1 MSKMRL
7 IISNWRQSLLAF
19 MLLVL
24 GGYLMPQAATAQDF
38 VWTGAGSAG
47 TNNWN
52 DPANW
57 LYDIFATPVSSER
70 SMALGW
76 FATTNTVITGS
87 PQCQINALY
96 FFGNDNYVLDC
107 GSGLTLLNNAGGP
120 NGGTIRSA
128 GGTNEIRSIGAI
140 GQEYGTI
147 VAESG
152 MIVLHPHLTNAIP
165 TRPGFEFYAA
175 WGAFIKVLGGSEGAI
190 RVDGIDY
197 DSAGTVIYS
206 GTSHCRDV
214 MLVSG
219 TMIVNGILDLTP
231 ASDPYNPNLTIGEG
245 YANYLDGGI
254 LAGTGTIQNIGRLD
268 IPELATLRPGDPE
281 TNNGIGTLTFTNALS
296 YLDFKSDST
305 LEIRLGNRAASSVV
319 WPERVSIHVLN
330 AYGNAARLALV
341 QNEGTRLANGTYTL
355 LTYQQRYDNGSFDV
369 TFNGGPLPNGLS
381 IEYGP
386 HALVLK
392 VSRTPSRATV
402 FQVL

>member
-1 MSKMRL
+1 M
-7 IISNWRQSLLAF
+7 IISTWRQSLLAF

-24 GGYLMPQAATAQDF
+24 GRYLMPQAATAQDY

-47 TNNWN
+47 TNNWT
-52 DPANW
+52 DRANW
-57 LYDIFATPVSSER
+57 LYDIFAQPVSDER

-76 FATTNTVITGS
+76 FPTTNTVINGS
-87 PQCQINALY
+87 PQCQINSLF

-128 GGTNEIRSIGAI
+128 GGTNEIRSIGAV

-152 MIVLHPHLTNAIP
+152 MIVLRPHLTNAIP
-165 TRPGFEFYAA
+165 TQPGFEFYAA
-175 WGAFIKVLGGSEGAI
+175 EGAVIKVLGGSEGAV
-190 RVDGIDY
+190 RVDGINY
-197 DSAGTVIYS
+197 ESSGTVIYS
-206 GTSHCRDV
+206 GASHCRNV

-219 TMIVNGILDLTP
+219 TLIINGTILLTP
-231 ASDPYNPNLTIGEG
+231 TVDVYNPNFTIDSG
-245 YANYLDGGI
+245 YLGAGGGV
-254 LAGTGTIQNIGRLD
+254 LAGNGTIQDIGRLD
-268 IPELATLRPGDPE
+268 IPELATLRPGDPA
-281 TNNGIGTLTFTNALS
+281 TNDGIGTLTFTNAS
-296 YLDFKSDST
+296 AYLDFKSDST
-305 LEIRLGNRAASSVV
+305 LEIRLGNIAASSVV
-319 WPERVSIHVLN
+319 WPERVNIHVLN

-381 IEYGP
+381 VEYGP